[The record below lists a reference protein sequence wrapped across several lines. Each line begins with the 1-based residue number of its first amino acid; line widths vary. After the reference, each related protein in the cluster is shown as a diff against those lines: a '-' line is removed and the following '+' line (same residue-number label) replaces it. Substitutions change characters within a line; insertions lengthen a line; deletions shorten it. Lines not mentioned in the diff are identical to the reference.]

1 MTDRSDAPENLY
13 RAWISRGSGYSD
25 EQASTISGV
34 HVRAL
39 RELHQLGALTP
50 LTSRPGRGNKR
61 LWDRWAIERA
71 ALTGAVMLGGYSLP
85 VAARIATAWCNSSSA
100 KDALMHS
107 PSWEDIHQDSPDR
120 WAPLRAS
127 GEPVHLAWLS
137 DAFAAGQADPECDA
151 FLDIVDGEHLI
162 ARIID
167 YDVKV
172 SLRDLKLKD
181 GERRTVRLGR
191 LAEGGAALISADFI
205 YAEKPLTAGQI
216 ALFDQVV
223 DGESIRDILE
233 RFGVEGLSFLNGG
246 QNFVDP
252 DFMRMSEE
260 PRDVSFFQGTTQ
272 QDRDRRLEEIKAA
285 ETARTQSILESA
297 RTVLSINM
305 TQALRL
311 ALRSAM
317 GLSNGEPSPSL
328 ASQSLSGDSE

>member
-1 MTDRSDAPENLY
+1 MTDRSDAPQTLY
-13 RAWISRGSGYSD
+13 TAWISRGSGYSD
-25 EQASTISGV
+25 EQASTISGLPI
-34 HVRAL
+34 RAL

-85 VAARIATAWCNSSSA
+85 VAARIATAWANSSST
-100 KDALMHS
+100 KDALTHS
-107 PSWEDIHQDSPDR
+107 PSWEDIHHDNPDR
-120 WAPLRAS
+120 WVPLRAN

-137 DAFAAGQADPECDA
+137 DAFAARQADPECDA
-151 FLDIVDGEHLI
+151 FLDIIDGEHLI
-162 ARIID
+162 ARTIN
-167 YDVKV
+167 YDAKM

-191 LAEGGAALISADFI
+191 LAEGGAALISADYI

-233 RFGVEGLSFLNGG
+233 RFCVEGLSFLNGG

-260 PRDVSFFQGTTQ
+260 PRDVSFLQDATW
-272 QDRDRRLEEIKAA
+272 QDRERRLKEIKAT
-285 ETARTQSILESA
+285 EMARTNSILESA

-311 ALRSAM
+311 ALRRAI
-317 GLSNGEPSPSL
+317 GLSNGEPNPGL
-328 ASQSLSGDSE
+328 ASQPLPGASE